1 MHHQE
6 RILFQR
12 SLLFA
17 SGFTFLLWLVRTI
30 EWGTA
35 SNFGMLGILPRHV
48 SGMVGI
54 LTAPLIHGTFIHLL
68 SNTFPLLFLL
78 VAVFYFYD
86 KIALEVFAW
95 IYLITGFWVWVAA
108 REAYHIGASG
118 LVYGLA
124 AFLFFSGIF
133 RRDARSVAVAV
144 AIAFLYNG
152 MIQGIIPGEDPN
164 VSWESHLLGSVA
176 GIFCSFYFRR
186 IEPGSIVSKN
196 VILEKT
202 DSATNRTFQEY
213 YFHSSDTSLND
224 VFRPGEGSNQASVF
238 DSYTYKEK
246 EKEK

>member
-1 MHHQE
+1 MNVKSTDQE
-6 RILFQR
+6 RIVFQR
-12 SLLFA
+12 SVLFA
-17 SGFTFLLWLVRTI
+17 SGFTFLLWLVRTV
-30 EWGTA
+30 EWSTA

-48 SGMVGI
+48 SGMIGI
-54 LTAPLIHGTFIHLL
+54 LTAPLIHGTFVHLL

-95 IYLITGFWVWVAA
+95 IYLITGFWVWIAA

-124 AFLFFSGIF
+124 TFLFFSGMF

-152 MIQGIIPGEDPN
+152 MVQGIMPGDDPN

-176 GIFCSFYFRR
+176 GIFCSFYFRKVNKT
-186 IEPGSIVSKN
+186 ITEGKSK
-196 VILEKT
+196 VT
-202 DSATNRTFQEY
+202 DEATVNSTFQGH
-213 YFHSSDTSLND
+213 YFSSSEIPSYGFRTEDEPDSL
-224 VFRPGEGSNQASVF
+224 FMK
-238 DSYTYKEK
+238 YTYKKK
-246 EKEK
+246 E